1 MEIQNNM
8 MFTTQDKDN
17 DKENVNNCAVLFKG
31 AWWYNACHTSNLNGL
46 YFNAPGKHTDFA
58 VGINWKPYLGY
69 YDSMK
74 KAVMALSLK

>member
-1 MEIQNNM
+1 MEYQNNM

-17 DKENVNNCAVLFKG
+17 DKDGGNCAVKYKG

-46 YFNAPGKHTDFA
+46 YFNAPGKHTDYA
-58 VGINWKPYLGY
+58 VGINWKPYLGFY
-69 YDSMK
+69 NSMK